1 MRHSTADVTCF
12 RVVLL
17 TQFRIFALSG
27 IPFPRTGRNV
37 LDMGLVSFPSCAGKR
52 V

>member
-12 RVVLL
+12 RVL

-27 IPFPRTGRNV
+27 IPFPRTGHNV